1 MFQKLLSNLPFNPSL
16 IGKVGFYAHR
26 LKKET
31 FVRRL
36 GVVFI
41 LAAIGVQLFAMVA
54 PAKPSLAA
62 SSNDLKYGGFSSQSQ
77 IVGYCQ
83 SNGEYQAILA
93 HYGVS
98 CDAIARGSVQNVGSR
113 DYGGNIVS
121 MGRLP
126 YGIAGERQVSV
137 PGVGNYYLRYL
148 WGWDRA
154 GTTSRYTAVVGS
166 RADGSTFLILFD
178 CGNLGLI
185 GFPPSQPAPKVIS
198 CSNLFMSVPMSSKVA
213 LNTTIKVNGQA
224 SGANVPPGE
233 LVDMNYDYVTD
244 KGQVLGTAQ
253 ARGIPFSGSTATDPV
268 QRSFTVTQPGH
279 YFFRVFVKYD
289 GGSKDAVAS
298 FACLKDVYVETPPPK
313 PEKQLECTNLIPSF
327 TNNQKIV
334 AGTSVNVRG
343 QASGRNLPAGELAD
357 MYYDYVDANGKVQ
370 GTAQKALGVPF
381 KDNTAI
387 DTTPRTFKLDKPG
400 KYTFRLAV
408 KYDGS
413 TKAASGNQTG
423 NCIKVVEVVPP
434 CENSKHNDDTECI
447 ILNKKARN
455 DTQGIPDANNTVAH
469 AGDLVTYTLSAKNTS
484 KIVTIKKFAI
494 EESIADILE
503 YADVVDLHGGT
514 KDERNIVR
522 WPGEDIKPGQTLSKE
537 ITVRIKNPIPQ
548 TPRSSSNPGSYD
560 MTLTNVYGDTVNI
573 KLPPGV
579 TKTTEQ
585 VTTSLPNT
593 GPGETLAVGV
603 TIAVV
608 AGYFFARSRLMV
620 KELELVRSDYAVSGG
635 M

>member
-16 IGKVGFYAHR
+16 IGKVSFYAQR
-26 LKKET
+26 LKKEA
-31 FVRRL
+31 FIRRL
-36 GVVFI
+36 GVVFV
-41 LAAIGVQLFAMVA
+41 LAAIGVQLFAMIA

-62 SSNDLKYGGFSSQSQ
+62 SANDLKYGGFGSQAQ
-77 IVGYCQ
+77 AVGYCQ

-98 CDAIARGSVQNVGSR
+98 CAAIAGGSVQNIGSR
-113 DYGGNIVS
+113 DYGGSLLS

-126 YGIAGERQVSV
+126 YGIANETAVSV
-137 PGVGNYYLRYL
+137 PGVGNYYLRSL
-148 WGWDRA
+148 WGWDAA
-154 GTTSRYTAVVGS
+154 GTTSRYNAVVGH
-166 RADGSTFLILFD
+166 RADGSLFMILFD
-178 CGNLGLI
+178 CGNLVI
-185 GFPPSQPAPKVIS
+185 TSIPPAQPAPKVIS
-198 CSNLFMSVPMSSKVA
+198 CSNLFMSVPMSSKVP

-224 SGANVPPGE
+224 SGANLPPGE

-253 ARGIPFSGSTATDPV
+253 ARGVGFSGSTATDPV
-268 QRSFTVTQPGH
+268 QRSFTVTQAGH

-313 PEKQLECTNLIPSF
+313 PEKQIECTNLIPSF
-327 TNNQKIV
+327 TNGQKV
-334 AGTSVNVRG
+334 VTGTTVNVRG
-343 QASGRNLPAGELAD
+343 QASGRNLPEGELVD
-357 MYYDYVDANGKVQ
+357 MYYDYVDVTNKVQ
-370 GTAQKALGVPF
+370 GSQKALGVPF

-387 DTTPRTFKLDKPG
+387 DSTPRNFKLEKPG

-413 TKAASGNQTG
+413 SKSASGNQTG
-423 NCIKVVEVVPP
+423 NCIKVIEVQPP
-434 CENSKHNDDTECI
+434 CDQSKHNDETECI
-447 ILNKKARN
+447 ILSKKARN
-455 DTQGIPDANNTVAH
+455 DTQQIPDANDTVAH
-469 AGDLVTYTLSAKNTS
+469 AGDIVTYTLSAKNTS
-484 KIVTIKKFAI
+484 KNTTIKKFAI
-494 EESIADILE
+494 EESISDILE
-503 YADVVDLHGGT
+503 YADIVDLHGGV
-514 KDERNIVR
+514 KDDRNVVR
-522 WPGEDIKPGQTLSKE
+522 WPAEDIKAGQTISKD
-537 ITVRIKNPIPQ
+537 ITIRIKNPIPQ
-548 TPRSSSNPGSYD
+548 TPRSSSNPGSFD
-560 MTLTNVYGDTVNI
+560 MTLTNVYGNTVNI

-593 GPGETLAVGV
+593 GPGETIAIGMTV
-603 TIAVV
+603 AVV